1 MPEVKTPPA
10 NSHKPPA
17 ASAPSPA
24 ASAPSPAAAA
34 PKKAKPQPLHIP
46 IRSLGPVHRAQI
58 LEHLLSLSERDRY
71 LRFGYPA
78 SDVQVQRYVDGL
90 DFQRDEIYGIHNR
103 KLELI
108 AMAHLAFDP
117 PVEGK
122 PRAAEFGVSVSGAY
136 RGRQLGARLYDRAMM
151 HARNEGAEIMYI
163 HALSENAPMLKIAR
177 NAGATMHREGGE
189 SEAYLR
195 LPPANLNSRLTEVF
209 EDQVGEIDYRM
220 KVQAYQF
227 QAFLDGLQRWR
238 SPARLGKSQH
248 DGDDQNATETK
259 N

>member
-1 MPEVKTPPA
+1 MPEVKTPTPTT
-10 NSHKPPA
+10 NSSAP
-17 ASAPSPA
+17 ASAKQ
-24 ASAPSPAAAA
+24 AAA
-34 PKKAKPQPLHIP
+34 PAPAQTTPAATLKEKPQPLHIP
-46 IRSLGPVHRAQI
+46 IRSLGPVHRPQI
-58 LEHLLSLSERDRY
+58 LEHLLNLSDRDRY

-78 SDVQVQRYVDGL
+78 SNTQVERYVENL

-117 PVEGK
+117 PAEGK

-136 RGRQLGARLYDRAMM
+136 RGRHLGKRLYDRAMM

-177 NAGATMHREGGE
+177 NAGAVVQREGGE

-209 EDQVGEIDYRM
+209 EDQFGEMDYRM

-227 QAFLDGLQRWR
+227 QAFLDGLQRW
-238 SPARLGKSQH
+238 SDPARLGKKKE
-248 DGDDQNATETK
+248 DEAPDQNP
-259 N
+259 